1 MALMSPLLFILL
13 DVKKVWVKKVRIGVV
28 SRFDLPEAIEFTKK
42 ALEWLSGAE
51 VVLAPGVA
59 RELGEKG
66 VPVADMEVDA
76 IVTIGG
82 DGTVLYVQQR
92 APDTP
97 ILGINMGGTGFLTDV
112 SPEDAQKALRA
123 LVEGK
128 LQLKER
134 AKLAIEVSGERL
146 PDALN
151 EAVVR
156 VASPSRMLTFEV
168 LVDDEVTE
176 SARGDGV
183 IIATPTGSTA
193 YNMAAGG
200 PVLDPRLE
208 AFIVTHLYAHRPRAA
223 PLVLP
228 MSSTIEVKLIR
239 PERKAQVTI
248 DGQFTKEASS
258 KDRILFRRSENP
270 AKFFEWGGKFYQKV
284 KEKL

>member
-1 MALMSPLLFILL
+1 VEK
-13 DVKKVWVKKVRIGVV
+13 VKIGVV
-28 SRFDLPEAIEFTKK
+28 SRFDLPEAIKLTKK
-42 ALEWLSGAE
+42 VLGWLPGAE

-59 RELGEKG
+59 RELDEKG
-66 VPVADMEVDA
+66 VSVADMKVDA
-76 IVTIGG
+76 LVTIGG

-97 ILGINMGGTGFLTDV
+97 VLGINMGGTGFLTDV
-112 SPEDAQKALRA
+112 DPKDAQKALKA
-123 LVEGK
+123 LIGGE

-134 AKLAIEVSGERL
+134 AKLAVEVSGERL

-168 LVDDEVTE
+168 LVDGEVTE
-176 SARGDGV
+176 GARGDGV
-183 IIATPTGSTA
+183 IVATPTGSTA

-208 AFIVTHLYAHRPRAA
+208 AFIMTPLYTHQPRATS
-223 PLVLP
+223 LVLP
-228 MSSTIEVKLIR
+228 MSSTIEVKLLR

-248 DGQFTKEASS
+248 DGQFTREASS
-258 KDRILFRRSENP
+258 KDRILFHRSENP
-270 AKFFEWGGKFYQKV
+270 AKFFEWGSKFYQKV